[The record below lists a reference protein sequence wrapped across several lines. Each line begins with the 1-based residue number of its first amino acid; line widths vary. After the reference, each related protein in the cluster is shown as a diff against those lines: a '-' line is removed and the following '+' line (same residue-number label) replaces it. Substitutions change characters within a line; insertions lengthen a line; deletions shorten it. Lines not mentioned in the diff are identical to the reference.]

1 MASSV
6 SPTEC
11 GLLIVRAASANTE
24 GRSKASSAC
33 VCSDMRPPVP
43 VHKKQADREAF
54 EVTRNAENLRSNCG
68 PRSGPEVFHRTT
80 PPPRRAGLV
89 IPLGVAL
96 DRVATQQDFPD
107 EPRFRGRPTE
117 TALEMPRGKGS

>member
-6 SPTEC
+6 SSTEC

-33 VCSDMRPPVP
+33 VWSDMRPPVP
-43 VHKKQADREAF
+43 VNKKQADREAF
-54 EVTRNAENLRSNCG
+54 EVTRNAENLRLNCG
-68 PRSGPEVFHRTT
+68 PRSGPEVFTVPALHHDAR
-80 PPPRRAGLV
+80 GLV

-107 EPRFRGRPTE
+107 RTSIRGTTDR
-117 TALEMPRGKGS
+117 